1 MVKFPFSIQQSTIAG
16 ADCPAAYNCG
26 FDLDDSEVV
35 QVPRSALLKCV
46 VLQTGILTPQVSAGD
61 LFTAK
66 QVVVRLADVMEDQ

>member
-1 MVKFPFSIQQSTIAG
+1 MVRFPFSIQQSTIAG

-26 FDLDDSEVV
+26 FDLDDSQVV

-46 VLQTGILTPQVSAGD
+46 VLKRVLTPQVSAGD